1 MAYYKPI
8 TCKSAMNRINSRYL
22 PFHWDLNIYRG
33 CAHRCRYCYAL
44 YTHDYMEDN
53 RFFDTIYIKQNVADR
68 LAAELAKPQW
78 KREVV
83 NIGGITDSY
92 QPIEAD
98 MQLMP
103 EILKLLI
110 QHKTPCIISTK
121 SDLILRDFDLLDQ
134 LSRITYVNV
143 AATIT
148 TTDEALRQKLEPGG
162 APSSRRFAMLKAFAP
177 TKVHTGLHAMPII
190 PLLSDSDENLESL
203 FAGGADA
210 KVDYVLPGLLNLKGK
225 TRDHFLEFFHTEF
238 PEKMDAFL
246 TFYGRGG
253 LDKAY
258 KKSFYQKLSKINAK
272 YGLTMGHRLP
282 QSLLQPVDDG
292 QQLSLF

>member
-1 MAYYKPI
+1 MAHYRPI
-8 TCKSAMNRINSRYL
+8 TCKSAMNKINSRYL
-22 PFHWDLNIYRG
+22 PFHWDLNLYRG
-33 CAHRCRYCYAL
+33 CAHRCQYCYAL
-44 YTHDYMEDN
+44 YTHDYMEDR
-53 RFFDTIYIKQNVADR
+53 RFFDTIYIKQNIADR
-68 LAAELAKPQW
+68 LADELAKPQW

-83 NIGGITDSY
+83 NVGGITDSY
-92 QPIEAD
+92 QPIEAQ

-110 QHKTPCIISTK
+110 RYKTPCIISTK

-148 TTDEALRQKLEPGG
+148 TTDESLQKKLEPG
-162 APSSRRFAMLKAFAP
+162 AVSSARRFDMLKAFAQ

-190 PLLSDSDENLESL
+190 PLLSDSDKNLESL
-203 FAGGADA
+203 FAGGADV
-210 KVDYVLPGLLNLKGK
+210 KVDYVLAGLLNLKGK
-225 TRDHFLEFFHTEF
+225 TKDHFLEFFHMEY

-246 TFYGRGG
+246 SLYGRRG
-253 LDKAY
+253 LDAAY
-258 KKSFYQKLSKINAK
+258 KKSFYQKLSKINEK
-272 YGLTMGHRLP
+272 YHLTMGHRLP
-282 QSLLQPVDDG
+282 KTLQHDSDDG

>member
-1 MAYYKPI
+1 MPHYQPI

-22 PFHWDLNIYRG
+22 PFHWDLNLYRG
-33 CAHRCRYCYAL
+33 CAHRCQYCYAL
-44 YTHDYMEDN
+44 YTHDYMEDHH
-53 RFFDTIYIKQNVADR
+53 FFDTIYIKQNIADR
-68 LAAELAKPQW
+68 LAAELARPQW

-92 QPIEAD
+92 QPIEAER
-98 MQLMP
+98 QTMP

-110 QHKTPCIISTK
+110 QYKTPCIISTK

-148 TTDEALRQKLEPGG
+148 TTDETLRKKLEPGG
-162 APSSRRFAMLKAFAP
+162 VPSAQRFEMLKAFAP
-177 TKVHTGLHAMPII
+177 TSVHTGLHAMPII
-190 PLLSDSDENLESL
+190 PLLSDSTENLESL
-203 FAGGADA
+203 YAGGADA
-210 KVDYVLPGLLNLKGK
+210 KADYVLPGLLNLKGK

-238 PEKMDAFL
+238 PEKLEAFL
-246 TFYGRGG
+246 VLYGRGG
-253 LDKAY
+253 LDREY
-258 KKSFYQKLSKINAK
+258 KKSFYQKLSEINKK
-272 YGLTMGHRLP
+272 YHLTIGHRLP
-282 QSLLQPVDDG
+282 KNLQSEDGDG

>member
-1 MAYYKPI
+1 MPRYQPI
-8 TCKSAMNRINSRYL
+8 TCKSAMNRIHSRYL
-22 PFHWDLNIYRG
+22 PFHWDLNLYRG
-33 CAHRCRYCYAL
+33 CAHRCQYCYAL
-44 YTHDYMEDN
+44 YTHDYMEDHH
-53 RFFDTIYIKQNVADR
+53 FFDTIYIKQNIADR
-68 LAAELAKPQW
+68 LALELAKPQW
-78 KREVV
+78 TREVV

-92 QPIEAD
+92 QPIEAE

-110 QHKTPCIISTK
+110 TYKTPCIISTK

-134 LSRITYVNV
+134 LSRLTYVNV

-148 TTDEALRQKLEPGG
+148 TTDERLRKKLEPGG
-162 APSSRRFAMLKAFAP
+162 VPSARRFAMLKSFAP

-190 PLLSDSDENLESL
+190 PLLSDTNENLESL
-203 FAGGADA
+203 YAGGADA
-210 KVDYVLPGLLNLKGK
+210 KADYVLPGLLNLKGK
-225 TRDHFLEFFHTEF
+225 TKEHFLEFFHTQF

-246 TFYGRGG
+246 TLYGRGG

-258 KKSFYQKLSKINAK
+258 KKSFYQKLSAINQT
-272 YGLTMGHRLP
+272 YHLHVGHHLP
-282 QSLLQPVDDG
+282 AWLQPKDDG